1 MNSKAKMIRRKKRGG
16 FAERLLEKT
25 TASDL
30 KNALPTSEWNFDET
44 KVSDTEVVACCLW
57 EYARES
63 ATLKKLRQ
71 QCETACRADGNAN
84 SLVSIVAGNIRHSR
98 NSVELYLREIVL
110 QLPSDLWQS
119 ADESKPFYWPPDA
132 AFPPLTS
139 NFPNSWQS
147 MSTDER
153 ARRAESV
160 DLKIKPYFAFSR
172 GRLRDAQAIVR
183 TVMEQRKVA
192 LNPKIDPLTVSL
204 IATSVPLMVDAPF
217 EWTDDNDRLPG
228 GFVYPGGTEVSVVE
242 IDWAHFTDKE
252 IADAIA
258 RSRPKEIPET
268 SGRGRGDTIADWRAK
283 LERLGIMRLM
293 HRHSF
298 DDLGKIVP
306 GEWLNREKYSTK
318 AECKNE
324 HKKALDD
331 FHDLLPLQSDEK
343 PLSFE
348 PLAGNW

>member
-44 KVSDTEVVACCLW
+44 KVSNTEVVACCLW

-71 QCETACRADGNAN
+71 QCETACRADGNAD
-84 SLVSIVAGNIRHSR
+84 SLVPVVAGNIRHPR
-98 NSVELYLREIVL
+98 NSVELFLREIVL
-110 QLPSDLWQS
+110 QPPPDLWQS
-119 ADESKPFYWPPDA
+119 ADPSKPRYVPPDYLPIGNS
-132 AFPPLTS
+132 FPCP
-139 NFPNSWQS
+139 WQQLS
-147 MSTDER
+147 KDER

-160 DLKIKPYFAFSR
+160 DLKMKPYFAFSR

-192 LNPKIDPLTVSL
+192 LNPKIDPLAVSL
-204 IATSVPLMVDAPF
+204 IATSVPLVTDVPF
-217 EWTDDNDRLPG
+217 EWTDDNNRLPG

-252 IADAIA
+252 IADSIA
-258 RSRPKEIPET
+258 QSRPKEIPEP

-293 HRHSF
+293 HHHSF
-298 DDLGKIVP
+298 DDLTKIVP
-306 GEWLNREKYSTK
+306 VEWLDREKYSSK

-348 PLAGNW
+348 PLTGNW

>member
-1 MNSKAKMIRRKKRGG
+1 
-16 FAERLLEKT
+16 
-25 TASDL
+25 L
-30 KNALPTSEWNFDET
+30 KNTRPTSEWNFDET

-71 QCETACRADGNAN
+71 QCETACRADGNAD
-84 SLVSIVAGNIRHSR
+84 SLVPVVAGNIRHPR
-98 NSVELYLREIVL
+98 NSVELFLREIVL
-110 QLPSDLWQS
+110 QPPPDLWQS
-119 ADESKPFYWPPDA
+119 ADPSKPRYVPPDYLPIGNS
-132 AFPPLTS
+132 FPYP
-139 NFPNSWQS
+139 WQQLS
-147 MSTDER
+147 KDER

-160 DLKIKPYFAFSR
+160 DLKMKPYFAFSR

-192 LNPKIDPLTVSL
+192 LNPKINPLAVSL
-204 IATSVPLMVDAPF
+204 IATSVPLVTDAPF
-217 EWTDDNDRLPG
+217 EWTDDNNRLPG

-252 IADAIA
+252 IADSIA
-258 RSRPKEIPET
+258 QSRPKEIPEP
-268 SGRGRGDTIADWRAK
+268 SGRGRGDAIADWRAK

-293 HRHSF
+293 HHHSF
-298 DDLGKIVP
+298 DDLTKIVP
-306 GEWLNREKYSTK
+306 VEWLDREKYSSK

-343 PLSFE
+343 PVSFE
-348 PLAGNW
+348 PLTGNW

>member
-30 KNALPTSEWNFDET
+30 KNTLPTSEWNFDET

-71 QCETACRADGNAN
+71 QCETACRADGNAD
-84 SLVSIVAGNIRHSR
+84 SLVPVVAGNIRHPR
-98 NSVELYLREIVL
+98 NSVELFLREIVL
-110 QLPSDLWQS
+110 QPPPDLWQS
-119 ADESKPFYWPPDA
+119 ADPSKPRYVPPDYLPIGNS
-132 AFPPLTS
+132 FPYP
-139 NFPNSWQS
+139 WQQLS
-147 MSTDER
+147 KDER

-160 DLKIKPYFAFSR
+160 DLKMKPYFAFSR

-192 LNPKIDPLTVSL
+192 LNPKIDPLAVSL
-204 IATSVPLMVDAPF
+204 IATSVPLVTDAPF
-217 EWTDDNDRLPG
+217 EWTDDNNRLPG

-252 IADAIA
+252 IADSIA
-258 RSRPKEIPET
+258 QSRPKEIPEP

-293 HRHSF
+293 HHHSF
-298 DDLGKIVP
+298 EDLTKIVP
-306 GEWLNREKYSTK
+306 VEWLDREKYSSK

-324 HKKALDD
+324 HKKAFDD

-348 PLAGNW
+348 PLTGNW